1 MPPSS
6 AEADPAGAVEGGP
19 GLAPTTAEAVV
30 GSDPISAGLLSE
42 TGTALP
48 RGRRRPRVFRG
59 VTGFIVRR
67 TLLGVLTLFI
77 ASIIIFAATQALPGD
92 PARAILGRTATP
104 ESLAAL
110 REQLDLDRPVTEQYW
125 DWLSGVLTGDLGE
138 SLVAGQPVTE
148 LLGSR
153 IVNSAFLMLLAALVS
168 VPLAIL
174 IGVVSAR
181 RRDGPLDHT
190 LSVTTL
196 AVAGLPEF
204 VVGIALVVLF
214 GTTVFTVLP
223 PVSLIPPDSAPWN
236 YPKELIL
243 PTLTLVIAVSPYI
256 ARIMRASM
264 IEVLESDYVE
274 MARLKG
280 LPRAEGRLG
289 TRPPQRDRPD
299 DSGHRHQPRLPGR
312 RHRRRRVRVRLSG
325 DRRGARR
332 RGREPRHSGRPGSRT
347 AHRGRLR
354 RSQSHRRRRHDP
366 GQPPRADDASMT
378 TVAAPG
384 PAVPLPKQ
392 RRPWVVLLA
401 AAWRQGRTKIGLALV
416 LLLVGCAL
424 IGPLFAPYSPTEFVG
439 APYEKPSADALLG
452 TDNLG
457 RDVLSRF
464 LWGGRSILALAVL
477 STVLGVV
484 LGVAVGLVAAYARNA
499 LDDALM
505 RAMDVILAFPQIV
518 LALVA
523 VATVGPKLWL
533 LVLVV
538 GFTTAPRVARVV
550 RGAALDVVERDFV
563 RAAEGIGVSRT
574 KILFGEVLPNVT
586 SPLVV
591 ETSLRLTFSIA
602 LISALSFLGFGLQ
615 PPAADWG
622 LMINENRLGL
632 EIQPWGVVMPV
643 IAIGLLTIGTSL
655 VGDGFSR
662 ASIGIERGG
671 RAE

>member
-1 MPPSS
+1 LPPSS
-6 AEADPAGAVEGGP
+6 AEADPAGAVQGGP

-30 GSDPISAGLLSE
+30 GSDPISAGLLTE

-67 TLLGVLTLFI
+67 TLLGILTLFL

-110 REQLDLDRPVTEQYW
+110 REQLNLDRPVTEQYW

-243 PTLTLVIAVSPYI
+243 PTLTLVIAVTPYI

-280 LPRAEGRLG
+280 LRERKVVW
-289 TRPPQRDRPD
+289 
-299 DSGHRHQPRLPGR
+299 GHALPNAIAPTIQ
-312 RHRRRRVRVRLSG
+312 V
-325 DRRGARR
+325 
-332 RGREPRHSGRPGSRT
+332 T
-347 AHRGRLR
+347 ALNLAYLAG
-354 RSQSHRRRRHDP
+354 
-366 GQPPRADDASMT
+366 GI
-378 TVAAPG
+378 
-384 PAVPLPKQ
+384 
-392 RRPWVVLLA
+392 VV
-401 AAWRQGRTKIGLALV
+401 V
-416 LLLVGCAL
+416 
-424 IGPLFAPYSPTEFVG
+424 EFV
-439 APYEKPSADALLG
+439 
-452 TDNLG
+452 
-457 RDVLSRF
+457 F
-464 LWGGRSILALAVL
+464 
-477 STVLGVV
+477 
-484 LGVAVGLVAAYARNA
+484 AYPG
-499 LDDALM
+499 
-505 RAMDVILAFPQIV
+505 I
-518 LALVA
+518 
-523 VATVGPKLWL
+523 
-533 LVLVV
+533 
-538 GFTTAPRVARVV
+538 
-550 RGAALDVVERDFV
+550 GAALIDAVANRDIPVVQAVALLIAAVYVVLNLIADVATILVSPRV
-563 RAAEGIGVSRT
+563 RT
-574 KILFGEVLPNVT
+574 T
-586 SPLVV
+586 
-591 ETSLRLTFSIA
+591 LR
-602 LISALSFLGFGLQ
+602 
-615 PPAADWG
+615 
-622 LMINENRLGL
+622 
-632 EIQPWGVVMPV
+632 
-643 IAIGLLTIGTSL
+643 
-655 VGDGFSR
+655 
-662 ASIGIERGG
+662 
-671 RAE
+671 